1 MLQIRGNWQFTSVVD
16 DIVSADEE
24 NYAASAAA
32 EEEEEELR
40 HTDPE
45 RRMEAAA
52 EVDKI
57 SERGMKEDD
66 KEAEVKAIA
75 AKATIFLLLLVRVCT
90 DRCTMF

>member
-24 NYAASAAA
+24 NDAASAAA
-32 EEEEEELR
+32 EEEEELQ
-40 HTDPE
+40 HTNPE

-52 EVDKI
+52 EAAKI
-57 SERGMKEDD
+57 AERGMKEDD
-66 KEAEVKAIA
+66 KEAEVKATA
-75 AKATIFLLLLVRVCT
+75 AKATTFLLFLVRVCT